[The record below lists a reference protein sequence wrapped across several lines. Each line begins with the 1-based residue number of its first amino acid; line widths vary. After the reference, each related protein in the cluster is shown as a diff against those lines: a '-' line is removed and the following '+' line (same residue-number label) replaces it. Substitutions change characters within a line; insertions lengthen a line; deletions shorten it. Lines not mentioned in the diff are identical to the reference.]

1 MKRLL
6 RTVNFGGGAFELV
19 SEPEV
24 KKSGNL
30 DGRNLRR
37 YEGRLFNVNSQS
49 SNPPTLLSSNNH
61 SGGDAPLIPPYELR
75 TVIMK
80 DGWEIKDDY
89 PW

>member
-1 MKRLL
+1 MELFMKRLL
-6 RTVNFGGGAFELV
+6 RTVNFWGGAFELV

-30 DGRNLRR
+30 DGRKLRR

-61 SGGDAPLIPPYELR
+61 SGGDAPLIPPYEL
-75 TVIMK
+75 
-80 DGWEIKDDY
+80 
-89 PW
+89 